1 METIQGFDFFRLH
14 FDADGNIEDQQELDN
29 FNKRAAQTSDA
40 ILIAHGFRNDENDAT
55 GLYTRFLETL
65 RQHIDGRFRANLG
78 ARRFA
83 VAAIY
88 WPSKS
93 FPEDIKFDGSTAGIE
108 DELGEKE
115 QVRAQLVELR
125 DTVACAEQKPAID
138 RAIKLLDQVKGD
150 TQVQDEF
157 VENVFKLLDG
167 SEPDPT
173 EGIDN
178 VRTKDGSELL
188 DLLSTPIR
196 NPVPVLDDDE
206 GGAAGLDAVFVPGED
221 GGTQGIGSFFG
232 SIFGRIGQF
241 LNLTTWYVMKNRS
254 GVVGANGVAKAV
266 RELKASAP
274 DVKIHLVG
282 HSLGGRLMA
291 GCSKS
296 LAQNP
301 KLQANSLTL
310 LEAAFS
316 HFGFSANSGIE
327 NQAGF
332 FRAVVDNQV
341 VKGPF
346 LATFSAQD
354 SVVGIVY
361 AIASRLAG
369 DSTEAIGDA
378 KDPFGGIGRNGAQ
391 KTDEATMDN
400 LHVGGTAYNF
410 VAGKILSL
418 DGSGGLIKDHGDVTN
433 SNVTYAFA
441 SAVAAT

>member
-14 FDADGNIEDQQELDN
+14 FDADGNIEHQNELDN
-29 FNKRAAQTSDA
+29 FNQRAAFATDS
-40 ILIAHGFRNDENDAT
+40 ILIAHGFRNDESDAT
-55 GLYTRFLETL
+55 GLYTRFLGTL
-65 RQHIDGRFRANLG
+65 RQHIDGRLHASLG
-78 ARRFA
+78 ARRFV

-88 WPSKS
+88 WPSKP
-93 FPEDIKFDGSTAGIE
+93 FPEEVKFDGSTAGIE

-115 QVRAQLVELR
+115 QVRTQLVELR
-125 DTVACAEQKPAID
+125 DTVARTGQKPAID
-138 RAIKLLDQVKGD
+138 RAIKLLDQVKGN
-150 TQVQDEF
+150 TQAQDQF
-157 VENVFKLLDG
+157 VENVFALLDG

-173 EGIDN
+173 EGIDR
-178 VRTKDGSELL
+178 VRTRDGSELL
-188 DLLSTPIR
+188 NLLSTPIR
-196 NPVPVLDDDE
+196 NPVPVQNSDA
-206 GGAAGLDAVFVPGED
+206 GGIAGLDDVFVPGEN
-221 GGTQGIGSFFG
+221 GGTQGVGSFFG

-274 DVKIHLVG
+274 EVKIHLVG

-291 GCSKS
+291 GCSKL
-296 LAQNP
+296 LAQDP
-301 KLQANSLTL
+301 KLQPSSLTL

-316 HFGFSANSGIE
+316 HFGFSANSCIE
-327 NQAGF
+327 SKAGF
-332 FRAVVDNQV
+332 FRAVVDNHV

-354 SVVGIVY
+354 SVVGTVY

-378 KDPFGGIGRNGAQ
+378 NDSFGGLGRNGAQ
-391 KTDEATMDN
+391 RTGEAMFDK
-400 LHVGGTAYNF
+400 LHVAGVAYNF
-410 VAGKILSL
+410 APGKILNL
-418 DGSGGLIKDHGDVTN
+418 DGSGGMIKDHGDVTN
-433 SNVTYAFA
+433 SDVTYAFA